1 MSVKRPNDKFSVCVY
16 CGSSINV
23 DSVYHDAAR
32 KTGKLLAEAD
42 FNVVYGGSSSGLMG
56 LVADA
61 ALEAGAHVTG
71 VIPHHIDER
80 EVEHPDLSELHVV
93 DSMHQRKQIMATR
106 ADAFV
111 VLPGGLGTLEEFFEI
126 MTWRQLGLHDK
137 PIIVLNKNGY
147 WDSLDVLMRSIRDA
161 GFVKDEHYKL
171 CQVVETEDEVVDILQ
186 KAPRNTRELAEEK
199 I

>member
-93 DSMHQRKQIMATR
+93 NRMHQRQLMIPPR
-106 ADAFV
+106 
-111 VLPGGLGTLEEFFEI
+111 PGA
-126 MTWRQLGLHDK
+126 
-137 PIIVLNKNGY
+137 
-147 WDSLDVLMRSIRDA
+147 SLRLT
-161 GFVKDEHYKL
+161 GG
-171 CQVVETEDEVVDILQ
+171 
-186 KAPRNTRELAEEK
+186 
-199 I
+199 